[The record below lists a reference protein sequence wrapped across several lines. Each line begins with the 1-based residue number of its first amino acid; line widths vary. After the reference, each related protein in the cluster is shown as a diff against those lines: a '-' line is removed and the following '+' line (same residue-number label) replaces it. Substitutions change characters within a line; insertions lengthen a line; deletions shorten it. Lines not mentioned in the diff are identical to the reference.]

1 MQTTSLR
8 HIAYLAEYCANN
20 GVTDIVLS
28 PGSRNAPLIIAFE
41 AHPKIK
47 PHLIHDE
54 RSAGFYALGLAEA
67 SDKVV
72 ALSCTSGSALLNY
85 SPALVEA
92 YYRQLPLL
100 VLSADRPTEL
110 IDQGDGQTIRQAGVY
125 KNFIKKDFQFP
136 DSDDK
141 DVLVQTKV
149 LCEEAF
155 GNLLNKPYGP
165 IHINIP
171 VAEPL
176 YETSEFESFDI
187 LPMQPNEAPSMDEVE
202 SSDLAGQW
210 NSVSKKLVIVGQS
223 APNKRKEQLL
233 QELASDPSVAVLVE
247 NTSNMQDFNK
257 FCHCIDRTLAAIG
270 PDELKDFAPE
280 LLISIEGAVI
290 SKRIKAYF
298 RKYKAKF
305 NYRIGEFSIT
315 EDTYQSLTKAFN
327 VRTEA
332 FLEYLIKLS
341 AESQS
346 NFGGQWKQKD
356 FLAQQKHEEFLKST
370 SYADLSVFEVLLDL
384 LPDDS
389 NLHMGNSSVIRYCQ
403 LFNPI
408 KGIQYFSNRG
418 VSGIDGSSS
427 TAAGFSQIGRDRLN
441 VLISGDISF
450 FYDSNAFWNERLT
463 GNLKVIVISNGGG
476 GIFQIIPG
484 PAKSDQA
491 KTFFAPTKASVQG
504 VCEAYNLNYYHTTS
518 LKGIPDTVES
528 FFKIE
533 NNNRPSILEIS
544 TQDCKN
550 AEVLASYF
558 DHITTLHS

>member
-1 MQTTSLR
+1 MQTTSLK
-8 HIAYLAEYCANN
+8 HIAYLAEYCASN

-47 PHLIHDE
+47 THLIHDE
-54 RSAGFYALGLAEA
+54 RSAGFYALGIAEA
-67 SDKVV
+67 GERVV

-100 VLSADRPTEL
+100 VLSADRPTDL
-110 IDQGDGQTIRQAGVY
+110 IDQGDGQTIRQEGVY
-125 KNFIKKDFQFP
+125 RNFIKKDFQFP
-136 DSDDK
+136 DSNHE
-141 DVLVQTKV
+141 DVLAETKE
-149 LCEEAF
+149 LCKEAF
-155 GNLLNKPYGP
+155 ANLLDKPHGP

-171 VAEPL
+171 LSEPL
-176 YETSEFESFDI
+176 YETSEIVNFDV
-187 LPMQPNEAPSMDEVE
+187 LPIPKKASPSMDEVQR
-202 SSDLAGQW
+202 SNLAEQW
-210 NSVSKKLVIVGQS
+210 KSASKKLVIVGQS
-223 APNKRKEQLL
+223 APNKREEQLL
-233 QELASDPSVAVLVE
+233 QELASDPSVAILVE

-270 PDELKDFAPE
+270 PDELEEFAPE

-305 NYRIGEFSIT
+305 NYRVGVFSIS
-315 EDTYQSLTKAFN
+315 EDTYQSLTKAFD
-327 VRTEA
+327 VQTET
-332 FLEYLIKLS
+332 FLEYLINLG

-346 NFGGQWKQKD
+346 NFGAHWKQKD

-370 SYADLSVFEVLLDL
+370 SYADLSVFETLLDL

-418 VSGIDGSSS
+418 VSGIDGSTS
-427 TAAGFSQIGRDRLN
+427 TAAGFSQIDGNQLN
-441 VLISGDISF
+441 ILISGDISF
-450 FYDSNAFWNERLT
+450 FYDSNAFWNEQLT

-484 PAKSDQA
+484 PAKSNQA
-491 KTFFAPTKASVQG
+491 KTFFAPTKAGVQG
-504 VCEAYNLNYYHTTS
+504 ICEAYNLNYYHADS
-518 LKGIPDTVES
+518 LKGISESVES

-533 NNNRPSILEIS
+533 KNNRPSVLEIS
-544 TQDCKN
+544 TQECDN
-550 AEVLASYF
+550 AEILASYF
-558 DHITTLHS
+558 DHIAALHS